1 MCSFNTKSNVPADIP
16 SNKGYISSENLKTQK
31 YLNDISEWTKKKK
44 IKLKIDKTKI
54 MLFNYTTNHQFPT
67 RVTIDDVN
75 IEVVEQAKLLG
86 THITNNFKWDIN
98 TAQIVKKS
106 NSRVQLL
113 QKRCFFWCTTRRHEA
128 YLHFICQKLFRN
140 LQFCMAQKSCT

>member
-54 MLFNYTTNHQFPT
+54 MIFN
-67 RVTIDDVN
+67 
-75 IEVVEQAKLLG
+75 
-86 THITNNFKWDIN
+86 
-98 TAQIVKKS
+98 
-106 NSRVQLL
+106 
-113 QKRCFFWCTTRRHEA
+113 
-128 YLHFICQKLFRN
+128 
-140 LQFCMAQKSCT
+140 